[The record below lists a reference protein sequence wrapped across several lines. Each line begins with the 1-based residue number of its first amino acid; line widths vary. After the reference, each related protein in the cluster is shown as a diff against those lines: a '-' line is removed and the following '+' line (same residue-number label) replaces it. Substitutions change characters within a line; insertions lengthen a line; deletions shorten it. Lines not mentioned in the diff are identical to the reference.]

1 MDKKQ
6 RMRDYESPEV
16 FVVPVQMAS
25 GLCVSAGDVTGNDF
39 LNEGF
44 IIDELP
50 DIW

>member
-16 FVVPVQMAS
+16 FVVPVQIAS
-25 GLCVSAGDVTGNDF
+25 GLCVSTGDVTGNDI
-39 LNEGF
+39 LIEGF
-44 IIDELP
+44 TLDALP